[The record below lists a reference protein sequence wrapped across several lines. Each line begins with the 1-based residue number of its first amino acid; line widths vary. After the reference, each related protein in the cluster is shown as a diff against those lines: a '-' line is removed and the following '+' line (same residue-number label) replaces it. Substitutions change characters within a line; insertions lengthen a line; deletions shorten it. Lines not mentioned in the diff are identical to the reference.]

1 MLGEFVHAGMRYI
14 IKNRT
19 EPVAEDEWPFEFE
32 TFKDAQF
39 FFQGAVGSKFSRNE
53 MLEIAAFFLPFA
65 CQQDDGSSEEIQEQ
79 QLQLLVQ
86 ELLEGSLVLLCKK
99 RYQKWPIKPRRAANN
114 HKISTAVST
123 GRLR

>member
-1 MLGEFVHAGMRYI
+1 MLGEFVHAGRRYI

-32 TFKDAQF
+32 TFKEAQF
-39 FFQGAVGSKFSRNE
+39 FFQGAIGSKFSRNE

-65 CQQDDGSSEEIQEQ
+65 CQQDNGGSEEIQEQ

-99 RYQKWPIKPRRAANN
+99 PSKMAN
-114 HKISTAVST
+114 
-123 GRLR
+123 